1 MNMKNSL
8 QKRTPVQ
15 NLQMTVGT
23 ACAMGTAAM
32 MSTVMAYADVSTAI
46 DKVFNVGNQV
56 SNSIAKGLTNV
67 VVPIGIAVFLYLLV
81 RMLLARK
88 NSLQKRTP
96 VQNLQMTVGTA
107 CAMGTAAMM
116 STVMAYA
123 DVSTAIDKVFNV
135 GNQVSNSI
143 AKGLTNVVVPIG
155 IAVFL
160 YLLVRMLLASDPK
173 DVQTYKKRLIVVA
186 IIVVAA
192 VAVPGLMKVANEL
205 GGQINGELGGNNIGG
220 NNIGGNNIG
229 V

>member
-15 NLQMTVGT
+15 NLQMAVGT

-32 MSTVMAYADVSTAI
+32 MSTVMAYADVSTA
-46 DKVFNVGNQV
+46 N
-56 SNSIAKGLTNV
+56 
-67 VVPIGIAVFLYLLV
+67 
-81 RMLLARK
+81 
-88 NSLQKRTP
+88 
-96 VQNLQMTVGTA
+96 
-107 CAMGTAAMM
+107 
-116 STVMAYA
+116 
-123 DVSTAIDKVFNV
+123 VSTAIDKVFNV
-135 GNQVSNSI
+135 GSQVSNSI

-220 NNIGGNNIG
+220 
-229 V
+229 

>member
-15 NLQMTVGT
+15 NLQMAVGT

-32 MSTVMAYADVSTAI
+32 MSTVMAYADNADNIGNAI

-56 SNSIAKGLTNV
+56 SNSIAKGLTNI
-67 VVPIGIAVFLYLLV
+67 VVPIGIAVFLY
-81 RMLLARK
+81 M
-88 NSLQKRTP
+88 
-96 VQNLQMTVGTA
+96 
-107 CAMGTAAMM
+107 
-116 STVMAYA
+116 
-123 DVSTAIDKVFNV
+123 
-135 GNQVSNSI
+135 
-143 AKGLTNVVVPIG
+143 
-155 IAVFL
+155 
-160 YLLVRMLLASDPK
+160 LVRMLLASDPK

-220 NNIGGNNIG
+220 
-229 V
+229 

>member
-15 NLQMTVGT
+15 NLQMAVGT

-32 MSTVMAYADVSTAI
+32 MSTVMAYADNVDNVGNAI

-56 SNSIAKGLTNV
+56 SNSIAKGLTNI
-67 VVPIGIAVFLYLLV
+67 VVPIGIAVFLY
-81 RMLLARK
+81 M
-88 NSLQKRTP
+88 
-96 VQNLQMTVGTA
+96 
-107 CAMGTAAMM
+107 
-116 STVMAYA
+116 
-123 DVSTAIDKVFNV
+123 
-135 GNQVSNSI
+135 
-143 AKGLTNVVVPIG
+143 
-155 IAVFL
+155 
-160 YLLVRMLLASDPK
+160 LVRMLLASDPK

-205 GGQINGELGGNNIGG
+205 GGQINGELGGKNIGS
-220 NNIGGNNIG
+220 NNLG

>member
-15 NLQMTVGT
+15 NLQMAVGT
-23 ACAMGTAAM
+23 ACAMGTATM
-32 MSTVMAYADVSTAI
+32 LSTVMAYATDNVGNAI

-56 SNSIAKGLTNV
+56 SNSIAKGLTN
-67 VVPIGIAVFLYLLV
+67 I
-81 RMLLARK
+81 
-88 NSLQKRTP
+88 
-96 VQNLQMTVGTA
+96 
-107 CAMGTAAMM
+107 
-116 STVMAYA
+116 
-123 DVSTAIDKVFNV
+123 
-135 GNQVSNSI
+135 
-143 AKGLTNVVVPIG
+143 VVPIG

-205 GGQINGELGGNNIGG
+205 GGQINGELGGKNIGS
-220 NNIGGNNIG
+220 NTIG

>member
-15 NLQMTVGT
+15 NLQMAVGT
-23 ACAMGTAAM
+23 ACAMGTATM
-32 MSTVMAYADVSTAI
+32 LSTVMAYADVADVSTAI
-46 DKVFNVGNQV
+46 DKVFNVG
-56 SNSIAKGLTNV
+56 S
-67 VVPIGIAVFLYLLV
+67 
-81 RMLLARK
+81 
-88 NSLQKRTP
+88 
-96 VQNLQMTVGTA
+96 
-107 CAMGTAAMM
+107 
-116 STVMAYA
+116 
-123 DVSTAIDKVFNV
+123 
-135 GNQVSNSI
+135 QVSNSI

-205 GGQINGELGGNNIGG
+205 GGQINGELGGKNIGS
-220 NNIGGNNIG
+220 NNLGGNNIG

>member
-15 NLQMTVGT
+15 NLQMAVGT

-32 MSTVMAYADVSTAI
+32 MSTVMAYAEVSTAI
-46 DKVFNVGNQV
+46 DKVFNVG
-56 SNSIAKGLTNV
+56 S
-67 VVPIGIAVFLYLLV
+67 
-81 RMLLARK
+81 
-88 NSLQKRTP
+88 
-96 VQNLQMTVGTA
+96 
-107 CAMGTAAMM
+107 
-116 STVMAYA
+116 
-123 DVSTAIDKVFNV
+123 
-135 GNQVSNSI
+135 QVSNSI

-173 DVQTYKKRLIVVA
+173 DVQIYKKRLIVVA

-205 GGQINGELGGNNIGG
+205 GDQINGELGGNNIG
-220 NNIGGNNIG
+220 

>member
-15 NLQMTVGT
+15 NLQMAVGT

-32 MSTVMAYADVSTAI
+32 MSTVMAYADNVGNAI

-56 SNSIAKGLTNV
+56 SNSIARGLTNI
-67 VVPIGIAVFLYLLV
+67 VVPIGIAVFLY
-81 RMLLARK
+81 M
-88 NSLQKRTP
+88 
-96 VQNLQMTVGTA
+96 
-107 CAMGTAAMM
+107 
-116 STVMAYA
+116 
-123 DVSTAIDKVFNV
+123 
-135 GNQVSNSI
+135 
-143 AKGLTNVVVPIG
+143 
-155 IAVFL
+155 
-160 YLLVRMLLASDPK
+160 LVRMLLASDPK

-205 GGQINGELGGNNIGG
+205 GDQINGELGGKNIGS
-220 NNIGGNNIG
+220 NNLG

>member
-15 NLQMTVGT
+15 NLQMAVGT

-32 MSTVMAYADVSTAI
+32 MSTVMAYADVSAAI

-56 SNSIAKGLTNV
+56 SNSIAKGLTN
-67 VVPIGIAVFLYLLV
+67 I
-81 RMLLARK
+81 
-88 NSLQKRTP
+88 
-96 VQNLQMTVGTA
+96 
-107 CAMGTAAMM
+107 
-116 STVMAYA
+116 
-123 DVSTAIDKVFNV
+123 
-135 GNQVSNSI
+135 
-143 AKGLTNVVVPIG
+143 VVPIG

-173 DVQTYKKRLIVVA
+173 DVQIYKKRLIVVA

-205 GGQINGELGGNNIGG
+205 GNQINGELVGNNVGG
-220 NNIGGNNIG
+220 
-229 V
+229 